1 MFSSIV
7 TQPGRATR
15 WVEGAVIPRFAVND
29 LVTGVEEMI
38 LPLQSAAVCSQARDL
53 LKIRSPLAGLA
64 TNLEQCSTGDTALAT
79 ALPTGEGMVAILSM
93 LDMAVSSNLPQHLAE
108 ASAAA
113 NALLHHHSTFPVAAN
128 HWNSETPWSSVG
140 KDAQSGAEGEQRGDN
155 ANRRQFQAA
164 LLENCSFFA
173 DLVLRQVRARSDS
186 SHALGRDSSREK
198 LNVVRV
204 WPTPR
209 RSKERVAL
217 GPPAEE
223 PVPSETPSFLLPAL
237 WVEVGC
243 RHLQT
248 VVSEKERR

>member
-1 MFSSIV
+1 V
-7 TQPGRATR
+7 T
-15 WVEGAVIPRFAVND
+15 PRFAVND
-29 LVTGVEEMI
+29 LVTGAEEMI
-38 LPLQSAAVCSQARDL
+38 LPLQGVAVCSKVLDL
-53 LKIRSPLAGLA
+53 LKIRSPWAGLP
-64 TNLEQCSTGDTALAT
+64 TNLERRSKGDTALAT
-79 ALPTGEGMVAILSM
+79 ALPTGEGMVAILSIR
-93 LDMAVSSNLPQHLAE
+93 DMAVSSNLSQHLAE

-113 NALLHHHSTFPVAAN
+113 NALLHHSGFPVAAN
-128 HWNSETPWSSVG
+128 HRNSETPWSSVG
-140 KDAQSGAEGEQRGDN
+140 KDAQSGAEGEQRGDQ

-173 DLVLRQVRARSDS
+173 DLVLRQVRAGGNS
-186 SHALGRDSSREK
+186 SHELGRDPSREK

-209 RSKERVAL
+209 GSKERVVL
-217 GPPAEE
+217 GPRPEE
-223 PVPSETPSFLLPAL
+223 PVLPQTPSFLLPAL